1 MEHRLPEQEDVDYC
15 RCRLKWVAV
24 GHWHKRVVV
33 GHWHM
38 LLAAIP
44 ELVGPCGPPRLAAS
58 TTHRMTPRQIQ
69 FYWTRF
75 QERPSDLD
83 L

>member
-44 ELVGPCGPPRLAAS
+44 ERVGPCGPPRLAAS
-58 TTHRMTPRQIQ
+58 TTHRMTPRPIQ
-69 FYWTRF
+69 FYWPRF
-75 QERPSDLD
+75 RERPLDLD